1 MSNILYIGPYRE
13 FTGMGNAARQYIKA
27 LLVAGHNVSIRPIYN
42 TFKAYP
48 EKDIDYEILEL
59 ESNIAKPYD
68 ILIQHCYPHQ
78 LYYDN
83 RFQKNIGII
92 HLESS
97 NYYSNISNYINMMD
111 EVIVGSN
118 FVHKVLSSINF
129 SKPIRVVPEP
139 IDLEFI
145 KKYREN
151 NTRSIKDSYSF
162 YAIGDLSERKNLYE
176 IVKAFVVAY
185 DSDDNVDLV
194 LKIISSNERVATDQ
208 EIEYELNKIYS
219 RIKKNYEKRPRIV
232 FGDIDYHS
240 ILYLHNNNDC
250 FINVSSGESFG
261 YSTLEAMAFNNQI
274 IVNDQIGSSE
284 IIDED
289 CGLFNNVY
297 KRSCEDSSRLYHI
310 YNSYHQSWYKPEID
324 RLIVNM
330 NTARNESKESR
341 EKRIEKQ
348 NDRLNNFSIESISK
362 ILINI

>member
-27 LLVAGHNVSIRPIYN
+27 LLVAGHNIGIRPIYN
-42 TFKAYP
+42 IFKAYP

-59 ESNIAKPYD
+59 ESNISKPYD

-92 HLESS
+92 HLESN
-97 NYYSNISNYINMMD
+97 NYYSNLSNYINMMD
-111 EVIVGSN
+111 EIIVGSN
-118 FVHKVLSSINF
+118 FVHKTLSSINF
-129 SKPIRVVPEP
+129 DKPIKVVPEP

-145 KKYREN
+145 KKYRDN
-151 NTRSIKDSYSF
+151 NARSIKNNYSF

-185 DSDDNVDLV
+185 DTDDNVDLV
-194 LKIISSNERVATDQ
+194 LKIISNQERVATDQ

-240 ILYLHNNNDC
+240 MLYLHNNNDC

-261 YSTLEAMAFNNQI
+261 YSTLEAMAFNNQL
-274 IVNDQIGSSE
+274 IVNDHIGSSE

-310 YNSYHQSWYKPEID
+310 YNSYHQSWHKPEID
-324 RLIVNM
+324 SLIVNM
-330 NTARNESKESR
+330 NTARNESKENR
-341 EKRIEKQ
+341 EKRVEKQ

-362 ILINI
+362 TLINI